1 MNSMGNQ
8 NIKGPTAE
16 RERYV
21 ILDALRGMALLG
33 IAMANFP
40 EFALWT
46 FLSPAEQAAM
56 PTAGVDEVVKFLQ
69 YLLIDGK
76 FYSIFSMLFG
86 VGFSLILARHSVS
99 LFVRRMMILA
109 VIGLC
114 HLMFLWSGDIL
125 FLYATGGMLLLLFFC
140 L

>member
-1 MNSMGNQ
+1 MQNKPLPMNSIGNQ
-8 NIKGPTAE
+8 NIKGPTTE

-46 FLSPAEQAAM
+46 FLSPEEQAAM
-56 PTAGVDEVVKFLQ
+56 PTAGVDKVVKFLQ

-76 FYSIFSMLFG
+76 FYSIFSILFG
-86 VGFSLILARHSVS
+86 IGFSHSGPPQRVTLPEAYGDSCCDRTMSHDVS
-99 LFVRRMMILA
+99 VER
-109 VIGLC
+109 
-114 HLMFLWSGDIL
+114 
-125 FLYATGGMLLLLFFC
+125 
-140 L
+140 